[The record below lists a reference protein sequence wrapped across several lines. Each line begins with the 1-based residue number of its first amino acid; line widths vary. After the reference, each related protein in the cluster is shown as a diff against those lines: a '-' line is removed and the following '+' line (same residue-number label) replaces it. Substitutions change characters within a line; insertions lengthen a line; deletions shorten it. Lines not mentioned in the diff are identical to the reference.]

1 MSTDLKNLTTL
12 VNKENKAK
20 QTQDR
25 GEERC
30 SKCEVKVDSL
40 VKLKIH
46 VSRDHLETTSTQ
58 TECKE
63 YDEKNVQTYKHE
75 ISSEEIIEVENEKF
89 LKFSCFYCDKK
100 IQSEHEL
107 VDHRGKCSETY
118 PSRKPR
124 QNNMCQPYLPVR
136 FSEDSQMSL
145 YPTFFNCEHCCWI
158 VTSKA
163 ELMSQEKMCLMK
175 PKILKFS

>member
-75 ISSEEIIEVENEKF
+75 ISSEEIIEVENKKF
-89 LKFSCFYCDKK
+89 IKF
-100 IQSEHEL
+100 QL
-107 VDHRGKCSETY
+107 
-118 PSRKPR
+118 
-124 QNNMCQPYLPVR
+124 
-136 FSEDSQMSL
+136 
-145 YPTFFNCEHCCWI
+145 
-158 VTSKA
+158 
-163 ELMSQEKMCLMK
+163 
-175 PKILKFS
+175 